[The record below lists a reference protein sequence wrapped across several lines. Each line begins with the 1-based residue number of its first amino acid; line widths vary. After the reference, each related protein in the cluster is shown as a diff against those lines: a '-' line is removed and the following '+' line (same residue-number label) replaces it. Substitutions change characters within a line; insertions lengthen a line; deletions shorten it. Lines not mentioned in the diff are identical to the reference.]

1 MYYVSTF
8 YVDYQLF
15 WRLAMQAFSKLVL
28 SVVCSAA
35 LAACGGGGSSSST
48 TANTPGQA
56 QGVYTGSFA
65 SAAINPG
72 KFSILILENDE
83 YWTLYGREG
92 SDGQLLVYGLVQGQ
106 GAASNGSFTT
116 SDLKDYYY
124 DGTTANGTL
133 IATYQAGA
141 TFNGT
146 LSENGRSVSFAG
158 AVPAAGSSTYN
169 YSSAATVSS
178 ISGAWTGTNMSGVS
192 SNYTIASNGTFAGTN
207 QYGCGFSGTVTPR
220 PSGKNVF
227 DVSLTNNTSP
237 ACGAASGLTGRGIA
251 LTTLLGNGS
260 SQLIVAVVTS
270 DRVYGSVIF
279 ANR

>member
-1 MYYVSTF
+1 
-8 YVDYQLF
+8 
-15 WRLAMQAFSKLVL
+15 MQTLPKLTL
-28 SVVCSAA
+28 SLVCSAA
-35 LAACGGGGSSSST
+35 LVACGGGGGGSSSSSSAT
-48 TANTPGQA
+48 TPGQA

-65 SAAINPG
+65 SSAFNPG
-72 KFSILILENDE
+72 KFSTLVLDNDE

-92 SDGQLLVYGLVQGQ
+92 SNGQLLVYGLVQGQ
-106 GAASNGSFTT
+106 GAASSGSFSS

-124 DGTTANGTL
+124 DGTTATGTL
-133 IATYQAGA
+133 SATYQVGA

-146 LSENGRSVSFAG
+146 VTEYGRSVSFAG
-158 AVPAAGSSTYN
+158 TVPAAGSSTYN
-169 YSSAATVSS
+169 YNAAATVSS
-178 ISGAWTGTNMSGVS
+178 ISGAWVGTNMSGVT

-207 QYGCGFSGTVTPR
+207 QYGCSFSGSVTPR
-220 PSGKNVF
+220 ASGKNVF
-227 DVSLTNNTSP
+227 DVSLTNNTSS

-260 SQLIVAVVTS
+260 RQLIVAVVTS